1 MDQNEIQR
9 IVNPSYT
16 TGKGCLA
23 MLLAAGDPDAARLAR
38 VVDLSE
44 LSRGSAPQSD
54 EAKEIAH
61 LRKELR
67 DYKDAVE
74 VLKKAIGILGK

>member
-1 MDQNEIQR
+1 MSGNYE
-9 IVNPSYT
+9 
-16 TGKGCLA
+16 
-23 MLLAAGDPDAARLAR
+23 
-38 VVDLSE
+38 
-44 LSRGSAPQSD
+44 SD

-74 VLKKAIGILGK
+74 VLKKLLAYWENRPIVTSMKLSLTQKGESQAASRLPVC

>member
-1 MDQNEIQR
+1 M
-9 IVNPSYT
+9 V
-16 TGKGCLA
+16 
-23 MLLAAGDPDAARLAR
+23 
-38 VVDLSE
+38 
-44 LSRGSAPQSD
+44 RGSGNYESD

-61 LRKELR
+61 LKNELR

>member
-1 MDQNEIQR
+1 ME
-9 IVNPSYT
+9 
-16 TGKGCLA
+16 TGRLECGRA
-23 MLLAAGDPDAARLAR
+23 SSVLLPTRGE
-38 VVDLSE
+38 VVV
-44 LSRGSAPQSD
+44 RGSGNYESD

-61 LRKELR
+61 LKKELR